1 MVPKPTVGCEV
12 MENTVK
18 GAYTVS
24 ADLPGERSSAFL
36 LHKKLFIAIPFRQCI
51 ELFTVC

>member
-12 MENTVK
+12 TENTVK

-36 LHKKLFIAIPFRQCI
+36 LSLNKKLFSYS
-51 ELFTVC
+51 L